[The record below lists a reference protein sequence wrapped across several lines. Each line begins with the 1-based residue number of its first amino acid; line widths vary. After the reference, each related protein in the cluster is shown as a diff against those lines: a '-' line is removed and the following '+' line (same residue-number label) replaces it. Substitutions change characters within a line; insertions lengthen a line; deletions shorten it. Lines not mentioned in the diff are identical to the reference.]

1 MKATR
6 SLARLMLL
14 VCCAFSAAAHAGR
27 NCEEKPPTVQAVMRG
42 MELAERTRE
51 ALDASGQDLVLLA
64 RVGQDLR
71 KYHLHY
77 SHLGFA
83 YREPDGNGG
92 HVWRV
97 LHKLNE
103 CGSDHAAIYRQ
114 GLGQFFLS
122 DPFRYEAAFAAPNQ
136 AWQQKLLPFM
146 RDKQRALQ
154 MHHRPYSMVAHAWAT
169 RYQQS
174 NQYVIET
181 MAAAM
186 LPAGASRMKAQAW
199 LMAQDYEPDTLRL
212 DALTRLGGRISSAN
226 IAFDDHPNEK
236 RYAGR
241 IDTVTADSVL
251 RWLERSA
258 LGEKAQVVAL
268 AIPEAC
274 HGLYKGACRP

>member
-1 MKATR
+1 MKAR
-6 SLARLMLL
+6 LSLACLMLL
-14 VCCAFSAAAHAGR
+14 VCCAFSTAAHAGR
-27 NCEEKPPTVQAVMRG
+27 NCDEKPPTVQAVTRG
-42 MELAERTRE
+42 MALAERTRE

-71 KYHLHY
+71 KYGVHY
-77 SHLGFA
+77 SHLGLA

-122 DPFRYEAAFAAPNQ
+122 EPFRYEAAFAAPNQ
-136 AWQQKLLPFM
+136 AWQQKLLPIM
-146 RDKQRALQ
+146 RDNQRALQ
-154 MHHRPYSMVAHAWAT
+154 MHHRPYSMVAYAWAT

-199 LMAQDYEPDTLRL
+199 LMAQDYEPATLRL

-236 RYAGR
+236 RYADR
-241 IDTVTADSVL
+241 IETVTADSVF
-251 RWLERSA
+251 RWLERSG
-258 LGEKAQVVAL
+258 LGDRVQTISL
-268 AIPEAC
+268 AGSP
-274 HGLYKGACRP
+274 GR

>member
-1 MKATR
+1 MKAIKA
-6 SLARLMLL
+6 LACMMLIA
-14 VCCAFSAAAHAGR
+14 CSAFSATAHAGR
-27 NCEEKPPTVQAVMRG
+27 NCDEKPPTVQAVMRG
-42 MELAERTRE
+42 MELAERTRDV
-51 ALDASGQDLVLLA
+51 LDASGQDLVLLA

-71 KYHLHY
+71 KYGVHY

-103 CGSDHAAIYRQ
+103 CGSDHAAIHRQ

-122 DPFRYEAAFAAPNQ
+122 DPFRYEAAFAAPSE
-136 AWQQKLLPFM
+136 AWQQKLLPLM
-146 RDKQRALQ
+146 RDDRRALQ
-154 MHHRPYSMVAHAWAT
+154 MHRRPYSMVAYAWSN

-174 NQYVIET
+174 NQWVIET

-186 LPAGASRMKAQAW
+186 LPAGANRMKAQAW
-199 LMAQDYEPDTLRL
+199 LMAQDYEPATLRL

-236 RYAGR
+236 RYADR
-241 IDTVTADSVL
+241 IETVTADSVF

-258 LGEKAQVVAL
+258 LGSRMQTVTL
-268 AIPEAC
+268 AGSA
-274 HGLYKGACRP
+274 GRRPVQGVLPN